1 MHSGVTRGAL
11 VMQRGVALQ
20 NFYVHPVWGTKD
32 NGQHLFM
39 IRQDRDYMMGIWLKA
54 RWSEKSF
61 SDLGLP

>member
-1 MHSGVTRGAL
+1 
-11 VMQRGVALQ
+11 MQRGVALQ